1 LVHLND
7 AFRRGRPVS
16 KGTVWPNGVVVFS
29 PVFDDYP
36 RFLDRVKQLSVK
48 QLVPEAGIEA
58 LALSI
63 TLAGVAFAGST
74 AGKPLT
80 LQKGNSINNYQ
91 GFGSANK
98 AHLDEPEKQK

>member
-1 LVHLND
+1 LAGGSAL
-7 AFRRGRPVS
+7 F
-16 KGTVWPNGVVVFS
+16 T
-29 PVFDDYP
+29 Y
-36 RFLDRVKQLSVK
+36 
-48 QLVPEAGIEA
+48 VPGLGSQIERLRKMKVLISA
-58 LALSI
+58 IALSI